1 MTGKSGSRAL
11 RAAQTASASKRSDSE
26 AIRRSAP
33 KLLTASRVSSSS
45 RAART
50 SYLPSRK
57 PLRAP
62 ATAGLASATTIRLME
77 RTEPSDLHHLFLFLG
92 DDLVHLRDAGVGL
105 LLDPLAGALVL
116 VLGDL
121 LVLEQGLE
129 LLVRVAALV
138 ADGDLVLLALGLHLL
153 GDLLAPLLGERRDRQ
168 TDDLAVIHRSE
179 AQVRLAE
186 RLLHVLEEALLPG
199 LHRDEPGL
207 GNGEAGHAAQ
217 RSGCPVVVDPH
228 ALEEAERGTAGA
240 DLRQLALE
248 VLQRSVDAPLEV
260 LRHVVRHRHVLPSC
274 RGILTPSSCP
284 SHPRAYPAHRDR

>member
-62 ATAGLASATTIRLME
+62 ATAGLASATTIRLMAE
-77 RTEPSDLHHLFLFLG
+77 TELSDLHHLFLLLR
-92 DDLVHLRDAGVGL
+92 DDLVDLRDSGVGL
-105 LLDPLAGALVL
+105 LLDPVAGALVL

-129 LLVRVAALV
+129 LLVRVATLV
-138 ADGDLVLLALGLHLL
+138 ANGDLVLLALGLHLL
-153 GDLLAPLLGERRDRQ
+153 GDLLAPLLGERRDGQ
-168 TDDLAVIHRSE
+168 ADYLAIVHRGE
-179 AQVRLAE
+179 TQVRLAE
-186 RLLHVLEEALLPG
+186 RLLHVLEQALLPG
-199 LHRDEPGL
+199 LHRDQPRL

-217 RSGCPVVVDPH
+217 RGGRAVVVDPDP
-228 ALEEAERGTAGA
+228 LEEAERGATGT
-240 DLRQLALE
+240 DFRQLA
-248 VLQRSVDAPLEV
+248 LEV

-274 RGILTPSSCP
+274 RRILKPSSSP
-284 SHPRAYPAHRDR
+284 ARPPGSPAHRHR